1 LRCPQQSPCHG
12 IEAFVS
18 AAYLEVE
25 NLFNYGNQRQHFENI
40 KEDMPKPMP
49 MQ

>member
-1 LRCPQQSPCHG
+1 M
-12 IEAFVS
+12 ETFVS

-25 NLFNYGNQRQHFENI
+25 NLFNYGNERQHYEKI

>member
-25 NLFNYGNQRQHFENI
+25 NLFNCGNQRQHFENI